1 MFYSLLPQHVY
12 RHCDGSIKFWHANSG
27 MNVHMYIHYLDII
40 ILATVSFQPSIVI
53 NTQESFEKTPIIPPQ
68 RKQHKQQK
76 TRKVSQD
83 ATTAITGNSNTK
95 ELTKPAP
102 QVATGDTAV
111 VGNTG
116 KEKTETIMTTPS
128 KKTEGSTSSPPLSLT
143 DVQASKKSSKTLPA
157 KSEERSKLSH
167 VNKGKSEKV
176 RRSHPTSPVKKT
188 PTKADPVTPEKE
200 KTPTREATP
209 SSDHQHHHN
218 KTQQALDDAKVPSS
232 PAATP
237 SANNTPVKPSE
248 TQQTPNENTHVVA
261 EGKET
266 RKSQKSPDLDDFVI
280 IELPSPQDIVD
291 EGVPVEVPVSE
302 YFPVG
307 HVILNSVDWSLTV
320 INAGLCVMIYSF
332 QPSRPSGAVKVCTCY
347 HYILHCKIV
356 VT

>member
-1 MFYSLLPQHVY
+1 MCVTSYMFIDTVMEAS
-12 RHCDGSIKFWHANSG
+12 SFG
-27 MNVHMYIHYLDII
+27 MPIQVCLYIHYPDII
-40 ILATVSFQPSIVI
+40 ILATVSFQPS
-53 NTQESFEKTPIIPPQ
+53 TQESFEKTPIIPPQ
-68 RKQHKQQK
+68 RKQHKQQQ

-83 ATTAITGNSNTK
+83 ATIASTGNSNTK
-95 ELTKPAP
+95 ELTKPSP

-111 VGNTG
+111 VSNTG
-116 KEKTETIMTTPS
+116 KEKTEMIVTTPS
-128 KKTEGSTSSPPLSLT
+128 KKTEGSTSSPPLSPT

-157 KSEERSKLSH
+157 KSEERSKLAH
-167 VNKGKSEKV
+167 INKGKSEKV

-188 PTKADPVTPEKE
+188 PTKADPVAMVTPEKE

-218 KTQQALDDAKVPSS
+218 KTPQALDDAKVPSS

-237 SANNTPVKPSE
+237 SADSTPVKPSE
-248 TQQTPNENTHVVA
+248 TQAPSENAHVVA
-261 EGKET
+261 EGKEMG
-266 RKSQKSPDLDDFVI
+266 KPQKSPDLDDFVI
-280 IELPSPQDIVD
+280 IELPSPQDTVD

-332 QPSRPSGAVKVCTCY
+332 QPSRPSGTIKVCTCY
-347 HYILHCKIV
+347 YILHSKIV

>member
-1 MFYSLLPQHVY
+1 MFIGTVMEAS
-12 RHCDGSIKFWHANSG
+12 SSG
-27 MNVHMYIHYLDII
+27 MPIQVCMYIHYPDII

-53 NTQESFEKTPIIPPQ
+53 NTQESFEKTPIIPQQ
-68 RKQHKQQK
+68 RKQQQ
-76 TRKVSQD
+76 THKVSQD
-83 ATTAITGNSNTK
+83 ATTASTGNSNTK

-116 KEKTETIMTTPS
+116 KEKTETIVTTPS
-128 KKTEGSTSSPPLSLT
+128 KKTEGSTSSPPLSPT
-143 DVQASKKSSKTLPA
+143 DVQASKKSSKTLPV

-176 RRSHPTSPVKKT
+176 RRTQPTSPVKKT
-188 PTKADPVTPEKE
+188 PTKTDPVAVVTPENE

-218 KTQQALDDAKVPSS
+218 KTPQALDDAKVPSS

-237 SANNTPVKPSE
+237 IADNTPVKLSE

-266 RKSQKSPDLDDFVI
+266 GKPQKSPDLDDFVI
-280 IELPSPQDIVD
+280 IELPSPQDAVD

-302 YFPVG
+302 YF
-307 HVILNSVDWSLTV
+307 VIDSDQCWTV
-320 INAGLCVMIYSF
+320 
-332 QPSRPSGAVKVCTCY
+332 RDD
-347 HYILHCKIV
+347 ILLPTIQTQWCC
-356 VT
+356 

>member
-1 MFYSLLPQHVY
+1 MFIGTVMEAS
-12 RHCDGSIKFWHANSG
+12 SSG
-27 MNVHMYIHYLDII
+27 MPIQVCMYIHYPDII

-68 RKQHKQQK
+68 RKQHKQQQ

-95 ELTKPAP
+95 ELAKSPP
-102 QVATGDTAV
+102 QAATGDTAV

-116 KEKTETIMTTPS
+116 KEKTETIVTTPS
-128 KKTEGSTSSPPLSLT
+128 KKTEGSTSSPPLSPT

-157 KSEERSKLSH
+157 KSEERLKLSH

-188 PTKADPVTPEKE
+188 PTKADPVAMVTPEKE

-218 KTQQALDDAKVPSS
+218 KTPQAKVPSS

-237 SANNTPVKPSE
+237 SADNTPVKPSE
-248 TQQTPNENTHVVA
+248 TEQTPNENAHAVT

-266 RKSQKSPDLDDFVI
+266 GKPQKSPDLDDFVI
-280 IELPSPQDIVD
+280 IELPSPQDAVD

-332 QPSRPSGAVKVCTCY
+332 QPSRPSGAIKVCTCY

-356 VT
+356 VVTQ